1 MTAFAQWL
9 QRRRYALLILAI
21 AVAPMVPMLAAALLT
36 FETIRRGAYQ
46 GLVSAAIAATGVLV
60 IGMAVGT
67 NELFNM
73 VGVATMLSG
82 AALGAI
88 VTTTQSLA
96 LAFQASLLFCI
107 ACVIVAVLIWPDAGE
122 LIGPQLE
129 AVLDVFR
136 SNGAAPE
143 QIEALSQLS
152 EVFFGLSA
160 AVVFAQLVVA
170 LFLGYWWACLVSA
183 PGKFGADFR
192 ALKLGRIL
200 GIPATLVMA
209 TSLFLDLRLVQNLF
223 PLVLFGFCFQGLA
236 VTHAWAHAKR
246 SNPALL
252 LVMYLLL
259 VSPLTAVVILALG
272 SMGLTDNWINL
283 RSPLRTAT

>member
-1 MTAFAQWL
+1 MTAFVQWL
-9 QRRRYALLILAI
+9 LRRRYALLILAI
-21 AVAPMVPMLAAALLT
+21 AIAPMVPMLAAALLIL
-36 FETIRRGAYQ
+36 ETIRRGPYQ

-60 IGMAVGT
+60 IGVLVGT
-67 NELFNM
+67 NALFNM

-88 VTTTQSLA
+88 VSTTQSLA
-96 LAFQASLLFCI
+96 LAFQASLLFCV
-107 ACVIVAVLIWPDAGE
+107 ACVVVAMLIWPDASA
-122 LIGPQLE
+122 LIGPQLD

-143 QIEALSQLS
+143 QIEALRQLS

-160 AVVFAQLVVA
+160 AVVFAQLIVA
-170 LFLGYWWACLVSA
+170 LFIGCWWSSLVSA

-192 ALKLGRIL
+192 TLRLGRIL

-209 TSLFLDLRLVQNLF
+209 VSLFLDVQLVQNLF

-246 SNPALL
+246 WNPALL

-259 VSPLTAVVILALG
+259 VSPMTAVMILALG

-283 RSPLRTAT
+283 RSPLRAAT

>member
-1 MTAFAQWL
+1 MTVFLQWL
-9 QRRRYALLILAI
+9 LRRRYALLILAI
-21 AVAPMVPMLAAALLT
+21 AVAPMVPMLAAALLV
-36 FETIRRGAYQ
+36 FETMRRGPYQ

-60 IGMAVGT
+60 IGAAVGT
-67 NELFNM
+67 NVFFNM

-88 VTTTQSLA
+88 VSATQSLA
-96 LAFQASLLFCI
+96 LAFQASLLLCI
-107 ACVIVAVLIWPDAGE
+107 ACVTVAVFIWPDATA

-136 SNGAAPE
+136 NNGAAPE

-192 ALKLGRIL
+192 VLKLGRIL

-209 TSLFLDLRLVQNLF
+209 VSFFLDARLVQNLF

-246 SNPALL
+246 WNPAAL

-283 RSPLRTAT
+283 RSPLRTAA

>member
-1 MTAFAQWL
+1 MTVFVQWL
-9 QRRRYALLILAI
+9 LERRYALLILAI

-36 FETIRRGAYQ
+36 LETIRRGPYQ

-60 IGMAVGT
+60 IGAVVDT
-67 NELFNM
+67 NVLFNM

-88 VTTTQSLA
+88 VGVTQSLA
-96 LAFQASLLFCI
+96 LAFQASLLFCV
-107 ACVIVAVLIWPDAGE
+107 ACVILAVLIWPDADT

-129 AVLDVFR
+129 AVLNVFR
-136 SNGAAPE
+136 ENGAAPE
-143 QIEALSQLS
+143 QIEALSQLGD
-152 EVFFGLSA
+152 VFFGLSA

-170 LFLGYWWACLVSA
+170 LFLGYWWACLVSS
-183 PGKFGADFR
+183 PGKFGMDFR
-192 ALKLGRIL
+192 ELRLGRML
-200 GIPATLVMA
+200 GIPGTLVMA
-209 TSLFLDLRLVQNLF
+209 TSLFLDVALVQNLF
-223 PLVLFGFCFQGLA
+223 PLILFGFCFQGLA

-246 SNPALL
+246 WNPALL
-252 LVMYLLL
+252 LVIYLLL
-259 VSPLTAVVILALG
+259 VSPLTAVVILALS